1 MIIVKNKDNK
11 RLQALKVLG
20 IWIIVLAFLMGAA
33 YVLNSNKKEENETII
48 NSVDEIEKNDKQ
60 DGLSYYEKL
69 DKLITNNYDFVYLIN
84 KNGEKV
90 KFEGTKEDLIVTGYK
105 QTEDE
110 IIKYKI
116 IGQKTYQVGIDKD
129 KEITNLYDDIDASL
143 LELNYVIG
151 ILRQIAEKDVIVT
164 EEENKTIYDYNLNQD
179 EEELEIT
186 VKENEESIESIS
198 IRRRNEAYELLYKE
212 K

>member
-1 MIIVKNKDNK
+1 MKNKDNK